1 MDKYEE
7 EEEEEEEEEPM
18 KDYTLYLTA
27 VELLMAG

>member
-1 MDKYEE
+1 MDKYE

-27 VELLMAG
+27 VLVMAG